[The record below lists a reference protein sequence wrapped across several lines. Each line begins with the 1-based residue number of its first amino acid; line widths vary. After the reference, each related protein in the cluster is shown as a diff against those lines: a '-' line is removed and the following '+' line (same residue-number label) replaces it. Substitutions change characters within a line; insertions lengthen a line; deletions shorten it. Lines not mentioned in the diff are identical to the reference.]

1 MNDDQTVTERALKSI
16 IEASPLAI
24 FDLDPR
30 GKVNSIWNQA
40 AEEIFGWTREE
51 VLGQKLPI
59 VPGEKQDEFDQLRER
74 VLAGDSFTSFEA
86 RRQRKDGSFLTA
98 SISTAPLYD
107 ERGKV
112 IGVMAIVDD
121 VTGQERLERSL
132 KKSEKK
138 FREIFN
144 NVNDAIYLHELTEEG
159 LPGPFIEV
167 NDVASEMLGYS
178 KEEFLSM
185 SPQNIDSG
193 EKSSEL
199 PKIMEDLLSKGQKTF
214 DMTHQAKDG
223 TEIPV
228 EVSSHLFELDEEP
241 RVLSIARDITGRKRA
256 QRKLQQQRDRL
267 ERAMEAGNLAWW
279 TMELPSGKVNFN
291 ERKATMLGWK
301 PKQFNHYTDFTELIH
316 SEDHEKAM
324 KVMKDHLEGKKE
336 RYEVEYRIRKKDGGY
351 KWFRDVGK
359 ISSCGE
365 GFQEQTVTGIVID
378 IDQRKKAERALEKE
392 RTKLRH
398 LHDAVDVFQQ
408 CQTEKDLCRAATKAT
423 QEVLGFEI
431 CRFYCV
437 EGNKLVPVAS
447 AGKTELPDLPSYRL
461 GQGLAGKTYQTGET
475 VMGDDLR
482 QEDGAIPIGGHMK
495 GYMSVPIGEVGVFQ
509 AASPEKGAFDPLDV
523 ELAEILASHLNEEIQ
538 RIRLEEE
545 LREQAIKDPL
555 TGLYNR
561 RYFHETLKK
570 ETEKAY
576 RYSRPIAFLV
586 IDVNRFK
593 QINDRYSHQTGDQVL
608 KEIADLLQENV
619 READSVIRY
628 GGDEFLVMMPE
639 TNGNSQHTVER
650 LKEEIDRWNEEQE
663 LLDFNLSL
671 AIGLS
676 HWSPDQGRNVEK
688 ALKEADRKMYEH
700 KKSLKR

>member
-74 VLAGDSFTSFEA
+74 VLAGDSFTSLEA

-144 NVNDAIYLHELTEEG
+144 NVNDAIYLHEMTEEG

-336 RYEVEYRIRKKDGGY
+336 RYEV
-351 KWFRDVGK
+351 
-359 ISSCGE
+359 
-365 GFQEQTVTGIVID
+365 
-378 IDQRKKAERALEKE
+378 
-392 RTKLRH
+392 
-398 LHDAVDVFQQ
+398 
-408 CQTEKDLCRAATKAT
+408 
-423 QEVLGFEI
+423 
-431 CRFYCV
+431 
-437 EGNKLVPVAS
+437 
-447 AGKTELPDLPSYRL
+447 
-461 GQGLAGKTYQTGET
+461 
-475 VMGDDLR
+475 
-482 QEDGAIPIGGHMK
+482 
-495 GYMSVPIGEVGVFQ
+495 
-509 AASPEKGAFDPLDV
+509 
-523 ELAEILASHLNEEIQ
+523 
-538 RIRLEEE
+538 
-545 LREQAIKDPL
+545 
-555 TGLYNR
+555 
-561 RYFHETLKK
+561 
-570 ETEKAY
+570 
-576 RYSRPIAFLV
+576 
-586 IDVNRFK
+586 
-593 QINDRYSHQTGDQVL
+593 
-608 KEIADLLQENV
+608 
-619 READSVIRY
+619 
-628 GGDEFLVMMPE
+628 
-639 TNGNSQHTVER
+639 
-650 LKEEIDRWNEEQE
+650 
-663 LLDFNLSL
+663 
-671 AIGLS
+671 
-676 HWSPDQGRNVEK
+676 
-688 ALKEADRKMYEH
+688 
-700 KKSLKR
+700 